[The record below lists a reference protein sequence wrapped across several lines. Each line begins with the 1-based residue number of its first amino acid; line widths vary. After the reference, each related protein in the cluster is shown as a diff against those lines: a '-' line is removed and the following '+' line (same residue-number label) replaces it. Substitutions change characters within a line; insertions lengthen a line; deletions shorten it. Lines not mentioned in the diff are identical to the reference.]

1 MSNKRAAYP
10 EFMAEASDGHYARDV
25 SLALSELIDD
35 LREQASAQSKTV
47 SGDLTIKQRF
57 ALNERGE
64 VDFSYDV
71 AVKKPKRPRVKGRH
85 YITKD
90 GELTSVHP
98 RQLSITDAL
107 NNASR
112 APARAEERTP
122 KHERTAERRPRA
134 AVVEVPEADLSMDEN
149 EEG

>member
-1 MSNKRAAYP
+1 MGKRTAYP
-10 EFMAEASDGHYARDV
+10 DFVGEASDGQYAKDAST
-25 SLALSELIDD
+25 SLTELIDD

-57 ALNERGE
+57 SVNERGE
-64 VDFSYDV
+64 VDFSFDV
-71 AVKKPKRPRVKGRH
+71 AIKKCKRPRVKGRH
-85 YITKD
+85 YLTAA

-98 RQLSITDAL
+98 RQMSITDAL

-122 KHERTAERRPRA
+122 KYERTAERRPRA
-134 AVVEVPEADLSMDEN
+134 AVVEVLEADLSMDEN